1 MMISH
6 VKLPSR
12 SARSICA
19 LLAALALF
27 SGAGPASASDSG
39 QFLFTNA
46 EPLPVAAGGTV
57 FFRTLAVNQGNV
69 TWEADKTYLIVEIFD
84 KDRKYIASTDRFK
97 PAAATPPGGNLR
109 ADITFEVPILY
120 SGDYSFRTTI
130 VHNEQR
136 IVQSDY
142 KAFTVT
148 PQAGLPPGKAP
159 SPRPRPITVGGNV
172 VVSYRNDD
180 GPNDWQ
186 ADTSVNLS
194 GRLGER
200 PYEFSANTI
209 HDQGD
214 DLKVRT
220 VLFNYHGAY
229 ADIGA
234 GDVSPNFSALSV
246 SGSGMRGGL
255 IKSRE
260 IGLGPVKWV
269 IEAVGA
275 RTSEA
280 SEGTASSNGTFRR
293 MMYGTQSSFMLPYA
307 LTVRGNYA
315 QVDDI
320 QGSLD
325 TPGPSLKPVHN
336 TTEGGG
342 VTWKPAQSVNVD
354 GDWQHSSF
362 EADKTSTAAAVT
374 DSAWRVGAGYTRP
387 RWSLTGSVSR
397 NGSNFVN
404 LAAPGVSKDRFTYDS
419 GLMLR
424 PLEWITLNNTYSQ
437 FRDNLENDPAKT
449 TSHTRSLGS
458 NAALSFPTRTRLTV
472 GYTYNR
478 SFGSPRSTQDNKTA
492 GESAGL
498 HQAWD
503 GGSLDLNYQ
512 RSMFTDIT
520 AAAHNLLTNT
530 YSGSWNW
537 EMGKNLSTTLGEVVN
552 DTHDEFD
559 GSSLQTRT
567 LSASFNGTLD
577 PDKLFLRGSASI
589 TDTSDNDAVTKAEKQ
604 DTNLNL
610 ELTWKPTKAL
620 GLTVGVTSTVTDDSL
635 TPANNQSIKGVI
647 ARISYSF

>member
-1 MMISH
+1 M
-6 VKLPSR
+6 LAP
-12 SARSICA
+12 
-19 LLAALALF
+19 LLALVLGAVPGPALA
-27 SGAGPASASDSG
+27 ADTG

-57 FFRTLAVNQGNV
+57 FFRSLAVNSGNV
-69 TWEADKTYLIVEIFD
+69 TWAAAKTYFLVEIYD
-84 KDRKYIASTDRFK
+84 KDRRYIAATDRVK
-97 PAAATPPGGNLR
+97 ALADVAPGGNVR
-109 ADITFEVPILY
+109 ADLTFNVPVLY
-120 SGDYSFRTTI
+120 SGDYSFRTHI

-142 KAFTVT
+142 KTFTVT
-148 PQAGLPPGKAP
+148 PQAGPPPGKGP

-209 HDQGD
+209 HDQHD
-214 DLKVRT
+214 SLAVRT

-234 GDVSPNFSALSV
+234 GDVSPNFSPLSV
-246 SGSGMRGGL
+246 SGAGVRGGL

-275 RTSEA
+275 RLSKA
-280 SEGTASSNGTFRR
+280 SEGTASSNGTFER
-293 MMYGTQSSFMLPYA
+293 MMYGTQSSFLFPHA
-307 LTVRGNYA
+307 LTVRANYV
-315 QVDDI
+315 QVDDLQSSI
-320 QGSLD
+320 D
-325 TPGPSLKPVHN
+325 TPGPSLTPVHN
-336 TTEGGG
+336 TAEGGG
-342 VTWKPAQSVNVD
+342 LTWKPAESLNVD

-387 RWSLTGSVSR
+387 RWALTGSVSR
-397 NGSNFVN
+397 NGSKFVN

-424 PLEWITLNNTYSQ
+424 PWDWITLNNTFSQ
-437 FRDNLENDPAKT
+437 FRDNLGDDPAKT

-472 GYTYNR
+472 GYTFNR

-512 RSMFTDIT
+512 RSLFTDIT
-520 AAAHNLLTNT
+520 GAAHNLLTNT
-530 YSGSWNW
+530 YSASWNW
-537 EMGKNLSTTLGEVVN
+537 EMGKYLATTLGEVLN
-552 DTHDEFD
+552 DTHDQFD
-559 GSSLQTRT
+559 GSSLRTRT

-589 TDTSDNDAVTKAEKQ
+589 TDTSDSDAFTKAEKQ
-604 DTNLNL
+604 ATNFNL
-610 ELTWKPTKAL
+610 EATWKPTMSL
-620 GLTVGVTSTVTDDSL
+620 SLTAGGYTTVSDDAL
-635 TPANNQSIKGVI
+635 TPANDTSIRGVTL
-647 ARISYSF
+647 RVGYSF